1 MIFRRRLL
9 LTALAAFLVSAT
21 IAKEGSASAFSLN
34 DAKAYAIE
42 NSYMAKNAV
51 RDVEIAKRKIK
62 ETAAIGLPQVN
73 GTVDFQNFIEIP
85 TSLVPSNAFNPAAP
99 ADEFTALQFG
109 TDYNITAGLSVSQLI
124 FDGSYIV
131 ALQATR
137 TYLELSKN
145 AKEKTEIEIASGI
158 TSTYGMVLIA
168 EKNLTILEGN
178 ITNLDKMLSDT
189 KALYENGFAEE
200 QDVEQLRFS
209 LGNLKNTQNAT
220 KKQIEVAY
228 NLLKFQMGI
237 PIEDEITLT
246 DNLEILLGAA
256 AFGEG
261 LGQEVNVE
269 NHIDYKMSLTSLV
282 NQELMLK
289 NSKAGFLPSLSGF
302 FNYQSSYLGNDL
314 DFANNSWYP
323 TSLWGLSLKVPIFSS
338 LMKHQQVQQSKLELE
353 KTQNNLELTKY
364 NLTVEAMNAQIEYT
378 NNVNAMNL
386 QKENVRLA
394 DKIAKNTEIK
404 FVEGM
409 ASSLELTQAQTQ
421 QLSAQGAYISAMF
434 NVINAKTKLEKALG
448 TK

>member
-21 IAKEGSASAFSLN
+21 IAKEGSTSAFSLN

-421 QLSAQGAYISAMF
+421 QLSAQGGYISAMF

>member
-21 IAKEGSASAFSLN
+21 IAKEGSTSAFSLN

-73 GTVDFQNFIEIP
+73 GIVDFQNFIEIP

-109 TDYNITAGLSVSQLI
+109 TNYNISAGLSVSQLI

-209 LGNLKNTQNAT
+209 LQ
-220 KKQIEVAY
+220 
-228 NLLKFQMGI
+228 
-237 PIEDEITLT
+237 PIEIS
-246 DNLEILLGAA
+246 N
-256 AFGEG
+256 
-261 LGQEVNVE
+261 
-269 NHIDYKMSLTSLV
+269 
-282 NQELMLK
+282 
-289 NSKAGFLPSLSGF
+289 
-302 FNYQSSYLGNDL
+302 GN
-314 DFANNSWYP
+314 
-323 TSLWGLSLKVPIFSS
+323 T
-338 LMKHQQVQQSKLELE
+338 H
-353 KTQNNLELTKY
+353 
-364 NLTVEAMNAQIEYT
+364 
-378 NNVNAMNL
+378 
-386 QKENVRLA
+386 
-394 DKIAKNTEIK
+394 
-404 FVEGM
+404 
-409 ASSLELTQAQTQ
+409 
-421 QLSAQGAYISAMF
+421 
-434 NVINAKTKLEKALG
+434 
-448 TK
+448 